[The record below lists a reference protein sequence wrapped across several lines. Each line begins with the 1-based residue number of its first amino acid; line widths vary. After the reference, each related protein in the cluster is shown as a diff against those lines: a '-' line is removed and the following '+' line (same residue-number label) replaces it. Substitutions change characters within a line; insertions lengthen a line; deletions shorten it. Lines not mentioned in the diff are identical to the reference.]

1 MSNAPTSLSL
11 DVTLSRNGREQRWR
25 IKSGQASQDWH
36 YQYQSDGRFEEGR
49 LRTIPD
55 VLQKRREYEAE
66 IAAAL
71 ADGWTETTG

>member
-1 MSNAPTSLSL
+1 MSHVLPSPRL

-36 YQYQSDGRFEEGR
+36 YEYQGDGRFEEGT
-49 LRTIPD
+49 LPTIPD
-55 VLQKRREYEAE
+55 VLRKRRDYEAE
-66 IAAAL
+66 IAEAL